1 MMIDKLLRLS
11 KKAGC
16 RDAEVFIQEASS
28 GVSASERGVLNET
41 VSSSAMGVG
50 LRVSFKGRMGFSFG
64 TPTGRTF
71 HEDIV
76 KNAVSS
82 AKVGDNF
89 MGFPMKQKYA
99 RVSGQFDRKIADL
112 GASDMIDMTLEMLSA
127 LKAFRKKVRPTY
139 ASAARTLYRHTLAN
153 TNGVFVTERA
163 SEIGCGAYV
172 TIGEV
177 VGWKSGES
185 RSLRGMDPA
194 AVAKTAAERA
204 LLALNPKSMAGR
216 EMDVILRPEC
226 LGSEEGLLG
235 GTLLEAISGENVLRH
250 ASRLSGKLGQKMFS
264 ENISMFDDGLLVGG
278 LDSWSADS
286 EGTASRKTVVVERGV
301 LKNFLYDMSS
311 AKRAG
316 GGAKSTANGYRGFS
330 SIPSVQPSN
339 FVILPG
345 RSSEEQLVRDIRE
358 GIVVNWLS
366 GTHTA
371 NRFSGDFSVEAK
383 NAFYVRQGRILHPVK
398 SAMISGNVFKMLE
411 DCECASNIEQMPG
424 GISAPSLK
432 VRLNVVG

>member
-1 MMIDKLLRLS
+1 MMIDKILRLA

-16 RDAEVFIQEASS
+16 RDAEVFVQEASS
-28 GVSASERGVLNET
+28 GLSASERGVLNET

-50 LRVSFKGRMGFSFG
+50 LRVSFRGRMGFSFG
-64 TPTGRTF
+64 TPIGRTF

-82 AKVGDNF
+82 AKVGGKF
-89 MGFPMKQKYA
+89 MGFPMKQKYT

-112 GASDMIDMTLEMLSA
+112 GASDMIDMTLEMLSV
-127 LKAFRKKVRPTY
+127 LRAFRKKVRPTY
-139 ASAARTLYRHTLAN
+139 ASASRTLYSQTVAN
-153 TNGVFVTERA
+153 TNGVFITERA

-194 AVAKTAAERA
+194 SVAKTAAERA
-204 LLALNPKSMAGR
+204 LSALNPKSMAGR

-235 GTLLEAISGENVLRH
+235 GTLLEAMSGENVLRKS
-250 ASRLSGKLGQKMFS
+250 SRLSGKLGQKMFS
-264 ENISMFDDGLLVGG
+264 ENISMFDDGLLLGG

-286 EGTASRKTVVVERGV
+286 EGTASRKTVLVERGV
-301 LKNFLYDMSS
+301 LKNFLYDTSS
-311 AKRAG
+311 AKKAG
-316 GGAKSTANGYRGFS
+316 SESTANGYRGFS

-345 RSSEEQLVRDIRE
+345 RSSEEQLVHDIKE
-358 GIVVNWLS
+358 GLVVNWLS

-371 NRFSGDFSVEAK
+371 NGFSGDFSVEAK
-383 NAFYVRQGRILHPVK
+383 NAFYVRNGRILYPVK
-398 SAMISGNVFKMLE
+398 SAMISGNVFTMLE
-411 DCECASNIEQMPG
+411 DCECASNLEQMPG

-432 VRLNVVG
+432 VKLSVVG